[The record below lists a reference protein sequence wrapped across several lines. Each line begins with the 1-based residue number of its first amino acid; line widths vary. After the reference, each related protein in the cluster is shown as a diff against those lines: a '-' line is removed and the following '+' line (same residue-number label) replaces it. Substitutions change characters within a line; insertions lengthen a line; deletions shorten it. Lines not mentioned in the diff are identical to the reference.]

1 MFTKAEAAGVELAV
15 DCRNI
20 LGESVAWD
28 HDAKRVY
35 WLDIKSR
42 ELWTL
47 DPASGRTSTHKAAER
62 IACFALRQRGGLL
75 AGFASGFAFYDPD
88 SGQRQD
94 IVKFE
99 PDLANTRL
107 NDGKTDR
114 QGRFIAG
121 GFDEVEG
128 KPISSVVRLDLD
140 GRMTTLFGGV
150 ACANGTCFSPDGKT
164 MYFADTPS
172 ATMWSFEYDIARGTV
187 GERRVVASFKGQPGA
202 PDGSCVDAE
211 GFIWNAQWNGR
222 RVVRFAPDGRLDRV
236 IEMPVLNPTCVA
248 FGGAE
253 LDTLYITTARYQM
266 TAEQLAADPQSG
278 ALFAFKPGIK
288 GLPDAKF
295 AG

>member
-20 LGESVAWD
+20 LGESVTWD

-35 WLDIKSR
+35 WLDIESR

-62 IACFALRQRGGLL
+62 IACFALRQRSGLL

-99 PDLANTRL
+99 PDIANTRL

-128 KPISSVVRLDLD
+128 KPISSVVRIDPD
-140 GRMTTLFGGV
+140 GRMTTLFDSV

-164 MYFADTPS
+164 MYFADTNA
-172 ATMWSFEYDIARGTV
+172 ATMWSFDYDPTRGTL
-187 GERRVVASFKGQPGA
+187 GNRRIVASFKDQLGA
-202 PDGSCVDAE
+202 PDGACVDAE

-222 RVVRFAPDGRLDRV
+222 RVVRFAPDGRVDRV
-236 IEMPVLNPTCVA
+236 VEMPVLNPTCVA

-253 LDTLYITTARYQM
+253 LDTLYISTARYQM

-278 ALFAFKPGIK
+278 ALFALRPGVK

>member
-20 LGESVAWD
+20 LGESVTWD

-35 WLDIKSR
+35 WLDIESR

-99 PDLANTRL
+99 PDIANTRL

-128 KPISSVVRLDLD
+128 KPISSVVRIDPD
-140 GRMTTLFGGV
+140 GRMTTLFDSV

-164 MYFADTPS
+164 MYFADTNA
-172 ATMWSFEYDIARGTV
+172 ATMWSFDYDPTRGTL
-187 GERRVVASFKGQPGA
+187 GNRRIVASFKDQLGA
-202 PDGSCVDAE
+202 PDGACVDAE

-222 RVVRFAPDGRLDRV
+222 RVVRFAPDGRVDRV
-236 IEMPVLNPTCVA
+236 VEMPVLNPTCVA

-253 LDTLYITTARYQM
+253 LDTLYISTARYQM

-278 ALFAFKPGIK
+278 ALFALRPGVK

>member
-20 LGESVAWD
+20 LGESVTWD

-35 WLDIKSR
+35 WLDIESR

-99 PDLANTRL
+99 PDMANTRL

-128 KPISSVVRLDLD
+128 KPISSVVRIDPD
-140 GRMTTLFGGV
+140 GRMTTLFDSV

-164 MYFADTPS
+164 MYFADTNA
-172 ATMWSFEYDIARGTV
+172 ATMWSFDYDPTRGTL
-187 GERRVVASFKGQPGA
+187 GKRRIVASFKDQLGA
-202 PDGSCVDAE
+202 PDGACVDAE

-222 RVVRFAPDGRLDRV
+222 RVVRFAPDGRVDRV
-236 IEMPVLNPTCVA
+236 VEMPVLNPTCVA

-278 ALFAFKPGIK
+278 ALFALRPGVK

>member
-1 MFTKAEAAGVELAV
+1 MFPKAEVARVELAV

-35 WLDIKSR
+35 WLDIESR

-99 PDLANTRL
+99 PDTANTRL

-128 KPISSVVRLDLD
+128 KSISSVVRIDPD
-140 GRMTTLFGGV
+140 GRMTTLFDSV

-187 GERRVVASFKGQPGA
+187 GERRVVASFKSQPGT
-202 PDGSCVDAE
+202 PDGACVDAE

-222 RVVRFAPDGRLDRV
+222 RVVRFAPDGRVDRV
-236 IEMPVLNPTCVA
+236 VEMPVLNPTCVA

-266 TAEQLAADPQSG
+266 TPEQLAADPQSG
-278 ALFAFKPGIK
+278 ALFALRPGVK

>member
-15 DCRNI
+15 DSRNI
-20 LGESVAWD
+20 HGESVTWD

-35 WLDIKSR
+35 WLDIESR

-62 IACFALRQRGGLL
+62 IACFALRQRSGLL

-99 PDLANTRL
+99 PDIANTRL

-128 KPISSVVRLDLD
+128 KPISSVVRIDPD
-140 GRMTTLFGGV
+140 GRMTTLFDSV

-164 MYFADTPS
+164 MYFADTNA
-172 ATMWSFEYDIARGTV
+172 ATMWSFDYDPTRGTLGKRRIV
-187 GERRVVASFKGQPGA
+187 GSFKDQLGA
-202 PDGSCVDAE
+202 PDGACVDAE

-222 RVVRFAPDGRLDRV
+222 RVVRFAPDGRVDRV
-236 IEMPVLNPTCVA
+236 VEMPVLNPTCVA

-253 LDTLYITTARYQM
+253 LDTLYISTARYQM

-278 ALFAFKPGIK
+278 ALFALRPGVK